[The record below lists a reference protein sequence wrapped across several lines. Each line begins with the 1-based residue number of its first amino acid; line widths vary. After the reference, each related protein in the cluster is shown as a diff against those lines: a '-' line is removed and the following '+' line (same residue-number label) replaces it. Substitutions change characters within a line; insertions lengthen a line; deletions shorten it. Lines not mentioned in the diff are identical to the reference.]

1 MNMDT
6 KFYGLGSDLKEI
18 LYNEFNKNEDVFY
31 IFENPTSYYEI
42 KKEYLKI
49 SENIFHNFK
58 LLKERGGK
66 NEMQLNIKLTKEKRN
81 CKNK

>member
-58 LLKERGGK
+58 LLKEK
-66 NEMQLNIKLTKEKRN
+66 KI
-81 CKNK
+81 

>member
-1 MNMDT
+1 MNMET

-42 KKEYLKI
+42 KKEYLKHL
-49 SENIFHNFK
+49 NIHYVNK
-58 LLKERGGK
+58 MKERK
-66 NEMQLNIKLTKEKRN
+66 VYYHD
-81 CKNK
+81 